1 MPFLTQGNTNW
12 KFIGIV
18 VVLAIIVGLG
28 VWFLSDLEQE
38 TPIISEEEL
47 TEDIEEETADW
58 QTYRNE
64 ELGIEFKYPS
74 DFFIQ
79 EREIIPMPEE
89 EIVDT
94 ERYEYSKPVE
104 LLYYIEAYSEDTSQR
119 DIDMG
124 RADIHI
130 DVRNNTNN
138 LAINDWL
145 DYINK
150 GAETGLIYE
159 CSSITHRKPT
169 SILGIEAVRGFT
181 GCGTICLEGI
191 WIPKGDK
198 VYNLSQRGYVRG
210 VGECPEDHHE
220 INNTCCVKYD
230 HIFNQILSTFRFIE
244 IDETPDLSSKDLVT
258 VDWQTYR
265 NEEYGFEI
273 KYPVESELKLT
284 LPEAQV
290 IPSLFTGTIYPE
302 ELIIRVEKKPT
313 DFISLEKH
321 VESILERKKEESGG
335 AAALVTFEL
344 EKMQIGSLEGFAITA
359 TRAVATIPTY
369 VYIYL
374 ERNSNIFI
382 LQYSYLLGYIQIEDE
397 LGQKEKVRHET
408 IQEILSTFKFIE
420 IPEEQLVVTYLKKNL
435 YEFVEARPRPARS
448 FIIETVY
455 FGKQNSFLL
464 LFADGYN
471 AWYFL
476 GRYEID
482 NGEVHIE
489 PIEEDFTPYTWEDFL
504 RELEQEY
511 DFRKWE

>member
-265 NEEYGFEI
+265 NKEVEFEV
-273 KYPVESELKLT
+273 KYPPDWKISREGSFFTSFLPQEIENEFYACISIRFDKLYAVNIVEHLKRAGDIYALSKAQCLEEKKYT
-284 LPEAQV
+284 LVDIEGQEGYRCEDLPEPF
-290 IPSLFTGTIYPE
+290 PSIATLTETDRFIYH
-302 ELIIRVEKKPT
+302 
-313 DFISLEKH
+313 FH
-321 VESILERKKEESGG
+321 
-335 AAALVTFEL
+335 
-344 EKMQIGSLEGFAITA
+344 
-359 TRAVATIPTY
+359 AVDTEICRNFNTEN
-369 VYIYL
+369 IYD
-374 ERNSNIFI
+374 
-382 LQYSYLLGYIQIEDE
+382 Q
-397 LGQKEKVRHET
+397 
-408 IQEILSTFKFIE
+408 ILSTF
-420 IPEEQLVVTYLKKNL
+420 
-435 YEFVEARPRPARS
+435 R
-448 FIIETVY
+448 
-455 FGKQNSFLL
+455 FL
-464 LFADGYN
+464 
-471 AWYFL
+471 
-476 GRYEID
+476 E
-482 NGEVHIE
+482 
-489 PIEEDFTPYTWEDFL
+489 
-504 RELEQEY
+504 
-511 DFRKWE
+511 